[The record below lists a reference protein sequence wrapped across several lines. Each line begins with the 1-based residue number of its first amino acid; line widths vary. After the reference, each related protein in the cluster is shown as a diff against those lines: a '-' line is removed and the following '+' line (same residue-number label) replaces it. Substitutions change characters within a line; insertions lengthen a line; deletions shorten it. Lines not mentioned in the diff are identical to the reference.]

1 MKLSTIFYLFL
12 KVVYICYVIFEL
24 YIFIIVFYS
33 LMIINN
39 KFNYKIITHVPRE
52 TWIHQQFLFIF
63 KSYLYFFVIFELY
76 SFIIIFLL
84 LMIINNKFNYKKT
97 INVSRGTLVINKIK
111 YYYFILYFFKNLMF
125 HVEHEIFKFFV

>member
-12 KVVYICYVIFEL
+12 KFVYICYVIFEL

-52 TWIHQQFLFIF
+52 T
-63 KSYLYFFVIFELY
+63 
-76 SFIIIFLL
+76 
-84 LMIINNKFNYKKT
+84 
-97 INVSRGTLVINKIK
+97 
-111 YYYFILYFFKNLMF
+111 
-125 HVEHEIFKFFV
+125 

>member
-1 MKLSTIFYLFL
+1 MFHVEHEFINNFLFIL

-52 TWIHQQFLFIF
+52 T
-63 KSYLYFFVIFELY
+63 
-76 SFIIIFLL
+76 
-84 LMIINNKFNYKKT
+84 
-97 INVSRGTLVINKIK
+97 
-111 YYYFILYFFKNLMF
+111 
-125 HVEHEIFKFFV
+125 

>member
-1 MKLSTIFYLFL
+1 MNLSTIFYLFL

-52 TWIHQQFLFIF
+52 TYANQKRLRI
-63 KSYLYFFVIFELY
+63 
-76 SFIIIFLL
+76 
-84 LMIINNKFNYKKT
+84 T
-97 INVSRGTLVINKIK
+97 
-111 YYYFILYFFKNLMF
+111 MF
-125 HVEHEIFKFFV
+125 HVEHSRMM